1 VINLRKHMRIL
12 AAGATALALTSGGV
26 AVAQSNSAP
35 SKSVAAREVAASN
48 SAPNARQSAA
58 LTTFSLSNSV
68 SFDIQGP
75 GGRSAEVV
83 ANPSGSPFFKYTPS
97 GWTQV
102 LRVGPGHYCLNG
114 ASFNYPAN
122 VSIQFQNTS
131 VFGHV
136 EYDSFGS
143 GCSGVGVYTW
153 NQS

>member
-1 VINLRKHMRIL
+1 MNLRKHMRIL
-12 AAGATALALTSGGV
+12 AAGATALALTGGGV
-26 AVAQSNSAP
+26 AVAQSNAA
-35 SKSVAAREVAASN
+35 SKSVTARQVAASN
-48 SAPNARQSAA
+48 AAPNARQSALA
-58 LTTFSLSNSV
+58 TTFSLSNSV
-68 SFDIQGP
+68 SFDIQAP

-83 ANPSGSPFFKYTPS
+83 ANPGGLPFFKYPPS
-97 GWTQV
+97 GWNQV

-114 ASFNYPAN
+114 ASFDYPAN

-153 NQS
+153 SQS